1 MDATIRKA
9 LKKLTGTVLLM
20 FLAAGTLSHAGTINS
35 MEEAVNKAGRQRML
49 TQKMLKEYALIGMNS
64 TYGNPKEGLKK
75 SVALFDTQLAE
86 LQSYI
91 KDPAAAKS
99 LKEVKVLWK
108 SVRKK
113 VVAKPDIK
121 VVSDLQHDLDKLL
134 KAAHKSTLL
143 ITKASKT
150 KAGKIVN
157 ISGRQRM
164 LSQRM
169 AGLYMLKVWG
179 LEDDAFEEKLAKAM
193 QEFSDAHQILSSS
206 ALNTPEINTLL
217 KKVERSF
224 MFFKVMGQTKSKKYI
239 PSLINR
245 SANEILKNMNTV
257 TGLYAKGSK
266 G

>member
-1 MDATIRKA
+1 MNSRISNFAQTF
-9 LKKLTGTVLLM
+9 LLTLL
-20 FLAAGTLSHAGTINS
+20 LSLTLSESVTYANISS

-49 TQKMLKEYALIGMNS
+49 TQKMLKEYALIGMGS
-64 TYGNPKEGLKK
+64 TYGNPKEALPK
-75 SVALFDTQLAE
+75 SVRLFDRQLAE

-99 LKEVKVLWK
+99 LKEVERLWRPLKKTVLSTPEKSKVAMLQ
-108 SVRKK
+108 R
-113 VVAKPDIK
+113 
-121 VVSDLQHDLDKLL
+121 DLETLL

-150 KAGKIVN
+150 TRGEIVN

-179 LEDDAFEEKLAKAM
+179 IEDAEFETKLSKAM
-193 QEFSDAHQILSSS
+193 QQFTAAHQKLLASP
-206 ALNTPEINTLL
+206 LNTPEIDTLL
-217 KKVERSF
+217 HKVGKSY
-224 MFFKVMGQTKSKKYI
+224 MFFKVMGQSKSKKYI

-245 SANEILKNMNTV
+245 SANQILKNMNTV
-257 TGLYAKGSK
+257 TGLYAAGK
-266 G
+266 

>member
-1 MDATIRKA
+1 MYPFIQRVSKTATTA
-9 LKKLTGTVLLM
+9 LLLVLVFTGTI
-20 FLAAGTLSHAGTINS
+20 SHANITS

-75 SVALFDTQLAE
+75 SVDLFDTQLSE

-91 KDPAAAKS
+91 KDKEAANS
-99 LKEVKVLWK
+99 LVAVKKLWK
-108 SVRKK
+108 PIRKT
-113 VVAKPDIK
+113 VLQKPDIK
-121 VVSDLQHDLDKLL
+121 NVSALQHDLDNLL

-143 ITKASKT
+143 IAKASKT
-150 KAGKIVN
+150 KAGEIVN
-157 ISGRQRM
+157 IAGRQRM

-179 LEDDAFEEKLAKAM
+179 VEDSEFEQKLDTAM
-193 QEFSDAHQILSSS
+193 EQFSAAHQKLLVSS
-206 ALNTPEINTLL
+206 LNTPKINELL
-217 KKVERSF
+217 KKVKRSF
-224 MFFKVMGQTKSKKYI
+224 MFFQMMGRSKSKKYI

-257 TGLYAKGSK
+257 TGLYAQGAKK
-266 G
+266 